1 MNYTFSTLNDR
12 DLEELARDLLSRELK
27 CQFQNFKPGRDKGID
42 LRYSESIADP
52 GIVVQVKHYLKS
64 GMKSLLRD
72 LKNEEC
78 SKIQILSP
86 TRYILVTSL
95 PLSHADKIKIATTL
109 SPFIRNHQDIIGQED
124 LNRMLLEYKSVE
136 DAHFKLWLSNTNVLS
151 RIIHNGVKGR
161 SSFTKEQIE
170 KQIHL
175 FVRNEKHDQAVKML
189 NKHNF
194 LVITGAPGIGKSTLS
209 KILCY
214 QLMATDF
221 ELINV
226 YDIKEAEE
234 VILPDKKQVFFI
246 DDFLGAITLDLQTQ
260 RNADTQLVEFIS
272 RIRSDKTKRLILT
285 CRTVILNQA
294 KDSSEKIERANLE
307 IARHEIVLRD
317 YTEYDKARILYNH
330 IYASPVSKKLKE
342 LFVRDQF
349 YWQVILHR
357 NYNPRLIE
365 FLTDPTIVPPDENYT
380 KTVLSLLEN
389 PSKIWEKPFNT
400 QLTAYSRILLRT
412 LFSFEKSDV
421 SPKQLKIAFEAQL
434 KRETELR
441 GFVHKPTYF
450 SQALKELEGAYIA
463 TTHRVTQYGTFAEI
477 RISNPALEDYLVYY
491 YSTEGL
497 DEYLDSLHSAVFI
510 EQIGGHLTTKKEYN
524 RIHLNDDNQKRL
536 WKMVASTIGTFQT
549 EKGNAR
555 INEQLILTRLFHWN
569 LSSIILLPFLE
580 TFDQAHVSWT
590 DFDRIV
596 MLLEQIH
603 KSGHSQQV
611 DHLLEKYFVI
621 LSNSIVSHWQLS
633 ALRRLIG
640 NNLHYFE
647 KVLELRNADSEI
659 YQIMQQEIDQAWGNH
674 MSDFVTHLLTIQA
687 ITVET
692 EMRKRVKQ
700 SIQSAE
706 SINLDMGFAISPKIE
721 SFHFNYKRLLSLN
734 KKQKNKKKDKLVLAV
749 NLNKNDVNDVNDLF
763 NANDLNKGNL
773 NECPF

>member
-1 MNYTFSTLNDR
+1 MSYTFSTLNDR

-27 CQFQNFKPGRDKGID
+27 CQFQTFKPGRDKGID
-42 LRYSESIADP
+42 LRFSESIEDP
-52 GIVVQVKHYLKS
+52 GIIVQVKHYLKS
-64 GMKSLLRD
+64 GLKSLLRE
-72 LKNEEC
+72 LKNEEY

-95 PLSHADKIKIATTL
+95 PLSHSDKIKIAAIL
-109 SPFIRNHQDIIGQED
+109 SPFIQHHQDIIGQED
-124 LNRMLLEYKSVE
+124 LNRMLLDYKGVE

-151 RIIHNGVKGR
+151 RILHNGVKGR

-170 KQIHL
+170 KEIHL
-175 FVRNEKHDQAVKML
+175 FVRNQKHDQAVQML

-194 LVITGAPGIGKSTLS
+194 LVITGPPGIGKTTLS

-214 QLMATDF
+214 QLMAKGF
-221 ELINV
+221 ELVNV

-234 VILPDKKQVFFI
+234 VILPDKKQVFFL
-246 DDFLGAITLDLQTQ
+246 DDFLGTITLDLQTQ
-260 RNADTQLVEFIS
+260 RNADTQLVEFIR

-294 KDSSEKIERANLE
+294 KDSSEKIEQANLE

-330 IYASPVSKKLKE
+330 IYASPVSRKLKE

-349 YWQVILHR
+349 YWQVIRHR

-365 FLTDPTIVPPDENYT
+365 FLTDPAIVPLDENYT

-400 QLTAYSRILLRT
+400 QLTPYSRILLRT

-421 SPKQLKIAFEAQL
+421 SPAQLKTAFEAQL

-441 GFVHKPTYF
+441 GFAHKPTHF

-463 TTHRVTQYGTFAEI
+463 TTHRITKYSTFAEI
-477 RISNPALEDYLVYY
+477 RISNPALEDYLVFY
-491 YSTEGL
+491 YSADGL
-497 DEYLDSLHSAVFI
+497 DEYLDSLHSAVYI
-510 EQIGGHLTTKKEYN
+510 EQIGGHLTTKKDYN

-536 WKMVASTIGTFQT
+536 WKMVTSKIGTFQT
-549 EKGNAR
+549 EKGNPR
-555 INEQLILTRLFHWN
+555 INEQLILTRLFNWN
-569 LSSIILLPFLE
+569 LTCTVVLPFLE
-580 TFDQAHVSWT
+580 KFDQAHVSWT

-596 MLLEQIH
+596 MILEQLH
-603 KSGHSQQV
+603 KSGHSERV
-611 DHLLEKYFVI
+611 DHLLEKYLVI
-621 LSNSIVSHWQLS
+621 LSNSILSHWQLS

-640 NNLHYFE
+640 NNSRYLE
-647 KVLELRNADSEI
+647 KVGELRDTNSET
-659 YQIMQQEIDQAWGNH
+659 YQTIQQEIDQAWDKH
-674 MSDFVTHLLTIQA
+674 MNEFITHLLTIQT
-687 ITVET
+687 ITVEA

-706 SINLDMGFAISPKIE
+706 SINLDMGLAISPKIE
-721 SFHFNYKRLLSLN
+721 TFHFNYKRLLSLN
-734 KKQKNKKKDKLVLAV
+734 KKQKNKKKDKLILGV
-749 NLNKNDVNDVNDLF
+749 NLNKNDANDVDDLF
-763 NANDLNKGNL
+763 NADDSNKQNL